1 MMCPTHYMSFQCHKW
16 MFPKS
21 WVPHIFQ
28 AIGSVLRKPHIYIYS
43 GNTVEI
49 SWNLGFMGNFHY
61 IWGIYG
67 VMEISWNFLRI
78 YGHIMEFRVFL
89 PFLLGFLAISSW
101 GNPRCPSANTAE
113 AQVDELLRENAGMA
127 QQEQGLSRPE
137 IGWGVQIMWLVATDY
152 HNGDY
157 NSDDHM
163 VK

>member
-1 MMCPTHYMSFQCHKW
+1 MGT
-16 MFPKS
+16 
-21 WVPHIFQ
+21 PHLPSHWIRIEK
-28 AIGSVLRKPHIYIYS
+28 APYIYIYS